1 MKDVLKITLACVMVF
16 GFTYSLAYKP
26 NDDKLHCK
34 VCNGTHFVPSKK
46 FTKFI
51 NQNEDRV
58 LKSASFYKCSNCG
71 STTDIV
77 VY

>member
-1 MKDVLKITLACVMVF
+1 MKNILKITLACIMVF
-16 GFTYSLAYKP
+16 GFTYSFAYKP
-26 NDDKLHCK
+26 DDGKLHCK
-34 VCNGTHFVPSKK
+34 VCNNTHFVPSKK

-51 NQNEDRV
+51 NQDEERV
-58 LKSASFYKCSNCG
+58 LKSASFYTCSSCG